1 MHFRAEGEAFRL
13 FSPLIA
19 EDNGLLLDDLL
30 QFSEDGQFH
39 LMGRRGRIV
48 KIEEKRMSLQE
59 VEQRLLALDGIR
71 EAAAVPLRAAGV
83 RASAFCWCWMT
94 KLACNGRTAAGIA
107 RNDLAAITAP
117 DAGASCYSALLARY

>member
-1 MHFRAEGEAFRL
+1 MQFQAEGDAFRL

-19 EDNGLLLDDLL
+19 EDNGMLLDDIL

-48 KIEEKRMSLQE
+48 KIEEKRISLRE

-83 RASAFCWCWMT
+83 RA
-94 KLACNGRTAAGIA
+94 
-107 RNDLAAITAP
+107 
-117 DAGASCYSALLARY
+117 